1 MQIEVNKKKT
11 YDIAFFTCDSKG
23 KTIEI
28 DVEYETLNDGKHHL
42 DTSWQP
48 IISVYL
54 YILSF
59 YVLISMLQMTH
70 AMSMCA
76 IYRNQSLVSALH
88 YAMWTTQFIRMVHLG
103 VSCTHFNY
111 IDSNG
116 TLNDSYHHGML
127 ICSSLKE
134 TTFWTMI
141 LAIAGGWRV
150 TSDRVSTTQKSTIY
164 TAMFMLFLCNILVQM
179 DLGIR
184 TVYFVYNLVYCSIIS
199 MTIFWS
205 SKTIQTLREQYEI
218 FRQSGATAEDLARAP
233 VKAKEGMYH
242 TFYVVFVTFSGFK
255 VLNQILYAYYRRD
268 SAWVHSFFS
277 EFLDSVAWCFL
288 LVLFRPKDQT
298 YSTSFPANGFD
309 PFGYDASIRAAQMG
323 VVQRGITHLP
333 DIYVAEVSAASK
345 ILRDIGNNDVAI
357 PSDQSS
363 DSGAASRTSASVESI
378 ELYARGV
385 LPSSPRGVSAAAAE
399 SSASVLDSLA
409 GASGDVEQG
418 FSSRREQTN
427 TNSSSSSS
435 PRARMN
441 VYVVENPPTK
451 RDSASL
457 SESISLAIKTED
469 IEAHRAREKRER
481 TTVPLAAAPSPP
493 AVEDDDERDDEEGPA
508 GAGTARRN
516 ALR

>member
-1 MQIEVNKKKT
+1 
-11 YDIAFFTCDSKG
+11 
-23 KTIEI
+23 
-28 DVEYETLNDGKHHL
+28 
-42 DTSWQP
+42 
-48 IISVYL
+48 
-54 YILSF
+54 
-59 YVLISMLQMTH
+59 MLQMTH

-103 VSCTHFNY
+103 VSWTHFNY

-150 TSDRVSTTQKSTIY
+150 TSERVSTTQKSTIY
-164 TAMFMLFLCNILVQM
+164 TAMLLLFLCNILVQM

-218 FRQSGATAEDLARAP
+218 FRQSGATAENLARAP

-323 VVQRGITHLP
+323 YQRGLAHLP
-333 DIYVAEVSAASK
+333 DIYVAEVSASDQ
-345 ILRDIGNNDVAI
+345 ILRELKRRGDTIGRI
-357 PSDQSS
+357 IRLRSS
-363 DSGAASRTSASVESI
+363 FSNVTSVESI
-378 ELYARGV
+378 ELYARGYV
-385 LPSSPRGVSAAAAE
+385 KIRPRGRISRLRFGFWHQAASNKASQPTNTKLL
-399 SSASVLDSLA
+399 SSHERLR
-409 GASGDVEQG
+409 
-418 FSSRREQTN
+418 RRE
-427 TNSSSSSS
+427 
-435 PRARMN
+435 PRQGDGM
-441 VYVVENPPTK
+441 
-451 RDSASL
+451 L
-457 SESISLAIKTED
+457 SESISLAIKTKTSRRTSRRKREKST
-469 IEAHRAREKRER
+469 EATVTTAVRRTGRRAR
-481 TTVPLAAAPSPP
+481 S
-493 AVEDDDERDDEEGPA
+493 
-508 GAGTARRN
+508 RRVIRYEN
-516 ALR
+516 EMYVYVIYL